1 MGVCRILLI
10 KVLIP
15 GRVIC
20 LILLIR
26 LIISRLLVIDM
37 SFRMMCLRLLIGMKE
52 VLKLLRK
59 K

>member
-10 KVLIP
+10 KVLIR

-37 SFRMMCLRLLIGMKE
+37 SFRMMCLRPLIGMKE